1 MIWGG
6 LNGVGMVVFKFWRDW
21 STRDRLMVAA
31 ATSFIIFLFAL
42 LYPMPLWNL
51 LFAFMLLITVGA
63 AIRHYYKGSGIKMQF
78 SWLERTWAIF
88 ITFIFI
94 SFTRL
99 FFRSG
104 SDLDPAIAN
113 ETAWETASNMVTQIG
128 SSWNGN
134 IFTIIS
140 EYSTV
145 FSLFLFGMVIHWLPD
160 RFKRRYRILFAK
172 LPLVAIGIIVVLA
185 VFVTFQ
191 FISSEM
197 KPFIYFQF

>member
-1 MIWGG
+1 
-6 LNGVGMVVFKFWRDW
+6 
-21 STRDRLMVAA
+21 
-31 ATSFIIFLFAL
+31 
-42 LYPMPLWNL
+42 
-51 LFAFMLLITVGA
+51 MLLILVGA
-63 AIRHYYKGSGIKMQF
+63 TIRFFYKRSKYNMGF